1 LDGAATISNIVRAQQ
16 KMPRP
21 SVYIE
26 TTVVSYVTARPS
38 RDLIVAAHQQ
48 VTREWWENTLPH
60 CEPFVSTVTIEE
72 AARGDKEGAK
82 LRLQE
87 IARFPVLEVT
97 NEVRELA
104 DLYFAHTQIPQK
116 ARGDAYHLALATY
129 HGMDF
134 LVSWN
139 FTHILAAPIRAVIQ
153 DINASRGIRTPII
166 CTPEELMEV

>member
-1 LDGAATISNIVRAQQ
+1 MAKPN
-16 KMPRP
+16 
-21 SVYIE
+21 VYIE
-26 TTVVSYVTARPS
+26 TSYVNAKPS

-48 VTREWWENTLPH
+48 VTIEWWEKTLPR
-60 CEPFVSTVTIEE
+60 CDPFISPVVIEE
-72 AARGDKEGAK
+72 IARGDKKAAK
-82 LRLQE
+82 LRLE
-87 IARFPVLEVT
+87 SAATFPVLEVT

-104 DLYFAHTQIPQK
+104 ELYFERTQIPEK

-139 FTHILAAPIRAVIQ
+139 FTHILAAPIRATIQ
-153 DINASRGIRTPII
+153 DINTSQGIRTPIV

>member
-1 LDGAATISNIVRAQQ
+1 MA
-16 KMPRP
+16 KP

-26 TTVVSYVTARPS
+26 TTVVSYLTAKPS

-48 VTREWWENTLPH
+48 VTVEWWEKTLLR
-60 CEPFVSTVTIEE
+60 CEPFVSPVVTEE
-72 AARGDKEGAK
+72 
-82 LRLQE
+82 
-87 IARFPVLEVT
+87 I
-97 NEVRELA
+97 
-104 DLYFAHTQIPQK
+104 

-139 FTHILAAPIRAVIQ
+139 FTHILAALIRATIQ
-153 DINASRGIRTPII
+153 DINTSQGIRTPIV

>member
-1 LDGAATISNIVRAQQ
+1 ML
-16 KMPRP
+16 KP

-38 RDLIVAAHQQ
+38 RDLVVAAHQQ
-48 VTREWWENTLPH
+48 VTVEWWESTLPR
-60 CEPFVSTVTIEE
+60 CEPFISPVVVEE
-72 AARGDKEGAK
+72 AARGDEEAAK
-82 LRLQE
+82 LRLE
-87 IARFPVLEVT
+87 KISGFPVLEVT

-104 DLYFAHTQIPQK
+104 DLYFARTQIPEK
-116 ARGDAYHLALATY
+116 ARADAYHLALATF

-139 FTHILAAPIRAVIQ
+139 FTHILAAPVRAMIR
-153 DINASRGIRTPII
+153 DINTSRGIRTPIM

>member
-1 LDGAATISNIVRAQQ
+1 
-16 KMPRP
+16 MPNP

-48 VTREWWENTLPH
+48 VTMEWWENTLPH
-60 CEPFVSTVTIEE
+60 CQPFVSPVVIEE
-72 AARGDKEGAK
+72 AARGDREAAK
-82 LRLQE
+82 LRLE
-87 IARFPVLEVT
+87 KIAGFPVLEVT

-104 DLYFAHTQIPQK
+104 DLYFAHTQIPEK

-129 HGMDF
+129 HGIDF

-139 FTHILAAPIRAVIQ
+139 FTHILAAPIRVMIQ